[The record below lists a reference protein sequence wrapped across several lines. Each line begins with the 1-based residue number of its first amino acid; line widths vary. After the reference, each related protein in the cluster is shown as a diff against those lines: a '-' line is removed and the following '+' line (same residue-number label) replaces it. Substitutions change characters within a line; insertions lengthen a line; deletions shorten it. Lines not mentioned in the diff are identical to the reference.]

1 MAVNNYFIDTQ
12 PPLPFHHL
20 DDAVFNAVLFE
31 YEHGPLSFDFDRLE
45 SLIFNPIEHLPS
57 VMENYFINNLDPDI
71 NFNQLMPPNSSYM
84 VENEINNLLIHSHP
98 VILHISTLVRRKF
111 KISRQVFTPL

>member
-20 DDAVFNAVLFE
+20 DDAAFNAVLFE

-45 SLIFNPIEHLPS
+45 SLIFNPIEHLP
-57 VMENYFINNLDPDI
+57 
-71 NFNQLMPPNSSYM
+71 
-84 VENEINNLLIHSHP
+84 
-98 VILHISTLVRRKF
+98 
-111 KISRQVFTPL
+111 